1 MKTTYQKSSS
11 ILGAVLALVMS
22 SAALAQSDPAGF
34 TQTLPDQIKWNQNP
48 ALPSGGQSAVIY
60 GHPTQAGST
69 YITRVKLPAD
79 FKVAPHS
86 HPDDM
91 VYTVLSG
98 TFYIGFGDTFDEAKL
113 KAFPV
118 GSVFVVPAKTSH
130 FHWMR
135 SGESMVQINGTG
147 PSGFAY
153 VDNAED
159 PRKK

>member
-1 MKTTYQKSSS
+1 MKSIYRKSSP
-11 ILGAVLALVMS
+11 ILGVVLALAMS
-22 SAALAQSDPAGF
+22 SAAFAQNEPTGF
-34 TQTLPDQIKWNQNP
+34 VQTMPDQVKWNQNP
-48 ALPSGGQSAVIY
+48 AFLSGGQSAVIY
-60 GHPTQAGST
+60 GHPNKAGSY
-69 YITRVKLPAD
+69 YINRVKLPAD

-98 TFYIGFGDTFDEAKL
+98 TFYIGFGDKMDEAKL

-118 GSVFVVPAKTSH
+118 GASFVVPANTNH

-135 SGESMVQINGTG
+135 SGEAVVQISGVG
-147 PSGFAY
+147 PSGLSY
-153 VDNAED
+153 VDHADD